1 VDSETQFWWNWWV
14 NFAVALGTTLAVLV
28 ALFGDWIKNKWFKP
42 DLRIE
47 FSEPRGVLVQSM
59 ELAPGQRVVDM
70 RYYHLRVRN
79 GTAVKRLRVSWDVQW
94 DRGEMEMSRHLQIE
108 ELPDAT
114 T

>member
-70 RYYHLRVRN
+70 RYYLLPSKS
-79 GTAVKRLRVSWDVQW
+79 AKRHC
-94 DRGEMEMSRHLQIE
+94 GEATSRILGR
-108 ELPDAT
+108 PMG
-114 T
+114 